1 MNERL
6 TPPRLPESALPLQN
20 DGRHNLNPKG
30 IGFFALVAEDYR
42 CHGRNPVSSG
52 FWALFWHRF
61 GNWRMGIRP
70 RIVRLP
76 FSLIY
81 QVMNCFVLWMAGIE
95 LPYTVKVGRR
105 VILEHFG
112 GMILVAQSIGD
123 DVTIRQNTTFGI
135 ARLDDRAGWPVIGN
149 GVELGAGVVVLGRVM
164 IGDDAIVGANAVVV
178 RSVPPLAVVG
188 GVPSRLIR
196 MRTREEADRMR
207 LLRLPTDFGP
217 I

>member
-6 TPPRLPESALPLQN
+6 TSKGLPEPVLFVQN
-20 DGRHNLNPKG
+20 DGSTNRTPGGL
-30 IGFFALVAEDYR
+30 GFFALVGEDYHA
-42 CHGRNPVSSG
+42 HGREFLSPG

-70 RIVRLP
+70 RVLRLP
-76 FSLIY
+76 FSFIY
-81 QVMNCFVLWMAGIE
+81 RLMYYNVRWFCGIE
-95 LPYTVKVGRR
+95 LPYTVRVGRR

-135 ARLDDRAGWPVIGN
+135 ARLEDRAGRPIIGN
-149 GVELGAGVVVLGRVM
+149 GVELGAGAVVLGRVVV
-164 IGDDAIVGANAVVV
+164 GEDAVVGANAVVV

-188 GVPSRLIR
+188 GVPAKLIR
-196 MRTREEADRMR
+196 LRTRDEADRCRM
-207 LLRLPTDFGP
+207 LRLP
-217 I
+217 